1 VLTRI
6 NNFAILSI
14 SLLITSNY
22 YFYSARGFFF
32 NHKVIFIQILFIF
45 IFSIIFFYII
55 KKISIIL
62 KKKNNFLNNILSY
75 FIIIW
80 LIKET
85 INGYFLISNT
95 YSFGEVFVLMFQNI
109 NENEYLKLIIE
120 RSFPYIFS
128 IFIFFFLINKPDK
141 ILRFIKI
148 TGIIFFIYF
157 VYEFSSRYLESLKYF
172 ENQNKEKII
181 FESSLKN
188 KRIVWIIFD
197 EFDYEY
203 AFKNNSLKNFEK
215 LKENSVS
222 SYISFAPG
230 PNTKIS
236 LPSTLMNINPKG
248 SGTSKHKYYLIDQQ
262 NKMVPFKY
270 NNTIFKKLDSKN
282 VKFEIMSSMLPYCSM
297 LNINK
302 NCTEKLTQWYRG
314 IVYEYSIINKFF
326 TFFDLTRNYLS
337 NSDKKVSFEEIIAAN
352 IVEKIKDTDSIDGH
366 KNFDYKDLRKSL
378 ESNTNFIF
386 IHLYVPHLPAQYAM
400 KKYNIYLNEQ
410 DHLKKYFLNLKVSDE
425 IIKKI
430 NEILKESSRE
440 TLLILSSDHWYRL
453 GPDRKRFKDKDKKAY
468 PVLFISKFLNDK
480 NSYII
485 DKKINLL
492 EIHDFVLDYF
502 DDKIRSNKEIYEF
515 FINKEFSEPFLNTI
529 YR

>member
-1 VLTRI
+1 
-6 NNFAILSI
+6 
-14 SLLITSNY
+14 
-22 YFYSARGFFF
+22 ARGFFF

-203 AFKNNSLKNFEK
+203 A
-215 LKENSVS
+215 
-222 SYISFAPG
+222 
-230 PNTKIS
+230 
-236 LPSTLMNINPKG
+236 
-248 SGTSKHKYYLIDQQ
+248 
-262 NKMVPFKY
+262 
-270 NNTIFKKLDSKN
+270 
-282 VKFEIMSSMLPYCSM
+282 
-297 LNINK
+297 
-302 NCTEKLTQWYRG
+302 
-314 IVYEYSIINKFF
+314 
-326 TFFDLTRNYLS
+326 
-337 NSDKKVSFEEIIAAN
+337 
-352 IVEKIKDTDSIDGH
+352 
-366 KNFDYKDLRKSL
+366 
-378 ESNTNFIF
+378 
-386 IHLYVPHLPAQYAM
+386 
-400 KKYNIYLNEQ
+400 
-410 DHLKKYFLNLKVSDE
+410 
-425 IIKKI
+425 
-430 NEILKESSRE
+430 
-440 TLLILSSDHWYRL
+440 
-453 GPDRKRFKDKDKKAY
+453 
-468 PVLFISKFLNDK
+468 
-480 NSYII
+480 
-485 DKKINLL
+485 
-492 EIHDFVLDYF
+492 
-502 DDKIRSNKEIYEF
+502 
-515 FINKEFSEPFLNTI
+515 
-529 YR
+529 